1 MTEQER
7 LERYARL
14 VLKVGNNFQPGQDL
28 FVNCLVEHAPLAR
41 ALAQEA
47 YRSGARWVDVWY
59 DDQHLRRALIELAP
73 EESLDWAPPWVVNR
87 LEELGSRHGA
97 SVGILGDPDP
107 DLLADLDGDRVGRAR
122 MTEARKVSARITN
135 ERLINWVVVGY
146 PTPGWARQVF
156 GRADVEALWQ
166 ALERVV
172 RLDTPDPVAAWKAHL
187 DRLEQT
193 AAAMNE
199 RRFDALHFRGPGTDL
214 RVGLLSSASWTGGA
228 GASTSWGI
236 RFTPNLPTEEVFT
249 SPDRRRTEGTVA
261 ATRPLS
267 LGGLVVRDLEVRF
280 QQGRVAEVKASSG
293 AEAVRAQIAM
303 DSGAGMLGEVALVDG
318 SSEVGRTALV
328 FWNTLF
334 DENATCHIAYGR
346 GFPHLVADERER
358 EEGLNGSSTVHT
370 DFMIGGPE
378 VQVFG
383 VERGGAEVPLIRDN
397 RFELE

>member
-1 MTEQER
+1 MNEQER

-14 VLKVGNNFQPGQDL
+14 VLEVGCNFQPGQDL

-41 ALAQEA
+41 VLAREA
-47 YRSGARWVDVWY
+47 YRAGARWVDVWY
-59 DDQHLRRALIELAP
+59 DDQHLRRALVELAP
-73 EESLDWAPPWVVNR
+73 DESLDWAPPWVVNR

-135 ERLINWVVVGY
+135 EQLINWVVVGY

-172 RLDTPDPVAAWKAHL
+172 RLDTPDPVAAWQAHL

-199 RRFDALHFRGPGTDL
+199 RRFDGLHFRGPGTDL

-280 QQGRVAEVKASSG
+280 LQGRVAEVQASSG
-293 AEAVRAQIAM
+293 ADVVRAQVAM
-303 DSGAGMLGEVALVDG
+303 DPGGGMLGEVSLVDG
-318 SSEVGRTALV
+318 SSEVGRTGLV

-358 EEGLNGSSTVHT
+358 EEGLNGTSSVHT

-383 VERGGAEVPLIRDN
+383 VERGGAEVPVIRDN
-397 RFELE
+397 RFELG